1 MQYYLKNYKVTIH
14 ALSPIHI
21 GSGEKIGKKEY
32 IYLPRK
38 RKVIVPDINIMYGD
52 LRQKRLDRE
61 FESFMMR
68 NGNIPI
74 SKWLADKGFNE
85 KDFERWKKYE
95 MDTGEAFLNS
105 NPKEIECFVKDA
117 YGIPYVPGSSI
128 KGMFRTAIIAMELTN
143 NHIKA
148 SRIKAELMNGTEKHL
163 SRNTYLLGETRN
175 MESEVLNIL
184 GRDVKSKQN
193 AVNDCLSGLIVGDS
207 QPIDIRNLT
216 LSQKIDYTL
225 DGQEKPL
232 PILRESLIP
241 DTNINFEVTIDKR
254 VCPYDIADICS
265 ALNAFADISNNH
277 FYKKFHREIT
287 DDNAVFL
294 GGGCGFLSK
303 TIIYNLFD
311 KDAVYVADKIFKST
325 LGKQYDVHKHR
336 RDISLGVA
344 PHVCKCTR
352 YGGRLYNMGIG
363 KIEVTST

>member
-52 LRQKRLDRE
+52 LRKKQLDGE
-61 FESFMMR
+61 FESFMMQ
-68 NGNIPI
+68 NGNISI
-74 SKWLADKGFNE
+74 SKWLADKEFNE

-95 MDTGEAFLNS
+95 MDTGVASKNFK
-105 NPKEIECFVKDA
+105 PKEIKCFVKDA

-128 KGMFRTAIIAMELTN
+128 KGMFRTAIIAMELTDN
-143 NHIKA
+143 NDKK
-148 SRIKAELMNGTEKHL
+148 SRIKSELKRGIEMH
-163 SRNTYLLGETRN
+163 SLLDKTK
-175 MESEVLNIL
+175 MLESEMLNIL
-184 GRDVKSKQN
+184 GRDEKNKEN

-207 QPIDIRNLT
+207 QPIDIRSLI

-225 DGQEKPL
+225 DGQEKAL

-241 DTNINFEVTIDKR
+241 GTDINFEVTIDKR
-254 VCPYDIADICS
+254 VCPYDIGDICS
-265 ALNAFADISNNH
+265 ALNVFADISNKR
-277 FYKKFHREIT
+277 FYKKFNREIT
-287 DDNAVFL
+287 NDNAVFL

-325 LGKQYDVHKHR
+325 LGNQYDIHKHR